1 MKNESLIRQLRENV
15 GHTLESLSDFTGI
28 SITFL
33 KDLEKGKVND
43 FGNGGKL
50 FVLAEHL
57 EVDADE
63 LLDALD
69 IDLGKSEE

>member
-1 MKNESLIRQLRENV
+1 MKSESMIRKLREQS

-28 SITFL
+28 PMTFL
-33 KDLEKGKVND
+33 KDLENGKIND

-50 FVLAEHL
+50 FVLADHL
-57 EVDADE
+57 EVDVDD

-69 IDLGKSEE
+69 IDLGRSEE